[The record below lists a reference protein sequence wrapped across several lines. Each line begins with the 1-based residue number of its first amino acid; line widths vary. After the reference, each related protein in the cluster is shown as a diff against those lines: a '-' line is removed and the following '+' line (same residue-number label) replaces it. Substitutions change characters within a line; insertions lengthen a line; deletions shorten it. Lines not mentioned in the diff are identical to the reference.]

1 MPNVVVIGA
10 QWGDEGK
17 GRIVDLI
24 SEKVDI
30 VVRYQGGNNAG
41 HTIVIGEE
49 KIVLHHLPS
58 GILRNDKIS
67 VIGNGVVIDPKVL
80 LQEINDL
87 IDAGYDADEN
97 NLRISDRA
105 HVIMPYHRAID
116 LARESTNG
124 KSKIGTTGRGIG
136 PVYED
141 KAARRGIKIAD
152 LIDPDSLS
160 DRLKNV
166 LDERNSYL
174 TKVLGGDPINFDE
187 MFSEY
192 SKYGEELK
200 KYSCDV
206 SKLLNDSISQ
216 GKNILFEGA
225 QGALLD
231 VDFGTYP
238 YVTSSSAGSGGASPG
253 TGVSPTTIDTVLG
266 IAKAYTTRVGEG
278 PFPTEISGELGEKL
292 RKAGG
297 EFGATTGRPR
307 RCGWFDAFAMKY
319 AAQINGISSIAI
331 TKLDVLSGF
340 DKIKVCVG
348 YKYKG
353 EELSSFP
360 STSHVLEEIEPIYEV
375 MEGWQE
381 DISDARVISELPIQA
396 RKYLEKL
403 EEITG
408 VSLYTVSVG
417 PSREKIIF
425 LNEIFHKT

>member
-58 GILRNDKIS
+58 GILRDGKIS

-80 LQEINDL
+80 IQEIKEL
-87 IDAGYDADEN
+87 TQAGYTADET
-97 NLRISDRA
+97 NLKISDRA

-116 LARESTNG
+116 LAREATNG
-124 KSKIGTTGRGIG
+124 KGKIGTTGRGIG

-141 KAARRGIKIAD
+141 KAARRGIKFAD
-152 LIDPDSLS
+152 LIDPDALS
-160 DRLKNV
+160 ERLKNV

-174 TKVLGGDPINFDE
+174 TKVLGGDAIEFDQI
-187 MFSEY
+187 FSEY

-200 KYSCDV
+200 RYACDA
-206 SKLLNDSISQ
+206 SKLLNESISN

-231 VDFGTYP
+231 IDFGTYP

-253 TGVSPTTIDTVLG
+253 TGVSPTSIDTVLG

-292 RKAGG
+292 REAGG

-307 RCGWFDAFAMKY
+307 RCGWFDGFALRY
-319 AAQINGISSIAI
+319 AAQINGISSIAL

-340 DKIKVCVG
+340 DKINVCVG
-348 YKYKG
+348 YKYRG
-353 EELSSFP
+353 DELSTFP
-360 STSHVLEEIEPIYEV
+360 SSSHILDEIEPIYEE
-375 MEGWQE
+375 MDGWKE
-381 DISDARVISELPIQA
+381 DISNAKDVSELPEQA

-403 EEITG
+403 EEICG
-408 VSLYTVSVG
+408 VSIYTVSLG

-425 LNEIFHKT
+425 LNELFS

>member
-58 GILRNDKIS
+58 GILRDGKLS

-80 LQEINDL
+80 LQEIKEL
-87 IDAGYDADEN
+87 IDAGYTADETK
-97 NLRISDRA
+97 LKISDRA
-105 HVIMPYHRAID
+105 HVIMPYHREID
-116 LARESTNG
+116 MARESMNG
-124 KSKIGTTGRGIG
+124 KGKIGTTGRGIG

-141 KAARRGIKIAD
+141 KAARRGIKLAD
-152 LIDPDSLS
+152 LIDPDLLS
-160 DRLKNV
+160 NRLKEV

-174 TKVLGGDPINFDE
+174 TKVLGGNPIEFE
-187 MFSEY
+187 EIFSEY

-200 KYSCDV
+200 KFSCDV
-206 SKLLNDSISQ
+206 STMLNDSIANGQ
-216 GKNILFEGA
+216 NILFEGA

-231 VDFGTYP
+231 IDFGTYP

-292 RKAGG
+292 RQAGG

-307 RCGWFDAFAMKY
+307 RCGWFDAFALKY
-319 AAQINGISSIAI
+319 AAQINGISSIAL

-340 DKIKVCVG
+340 EKLNLCVG

-353 EELSSFP
+353 NQLSSFP
-360 STSHVLEEIEPIYEV
+360 SSSHILEEIEPIYEE
-375 MEGWQE
+375 MDGWKE
-381 DISDARVISELPIQA
+381 DISDAKDLSELPEQA

-403 EEITG
+403 EEVTG
-408 VSLYTVSVG
+408 VRIYTVSLG

-425 LNEIFHKT
+425 LHELFS

>member
-24 SEKVDI
+24 SEQVDI

-41 HTIVIGEE
+41 HTIVLGDE

-58 GILRNDKIS
+58 GILRDDKIS
-67 VIGNGVVIDPKVL
+67 VIGNGVVVDPKVL
-80 LQEINDL
+80 LEEIGDL
-87 IDAGYDADEN
+87 TTAGYQADEN
-97 NLRISDRA
+97 NLKISERA

-124 KSKIGTTGRGIG
+124 KGKIGTTGRGIG

-141 KAARRGIKIAD
+141 KAARRGIKFAD
-152 LIDPDSLS
+152 LIDPNSLS
-160 DRLKNV
+160 ERLKSV

-174 TKVLGGDPINFDE
+174 TKVLGGEAISFDE
-187 MFSEY
+187 IFEEY
-192 SKYGEELK
+192 SNYGEQLK
-200 KYSCDV
+200 KYCCDV
-206 SKLLNDSISQ
+206 SMLLNDSISG

-231 VDFGTYP
+231 IDFGTYP

-253 TGVSPTTIDTVLG
+253 TGVSPTTIHKVLG

-278 PFPTEISGELGEKL
+278 PFPTEISGDLGEKL
-292 RKAGG
+292 RTAGG

-307 RCGWFDAFAMKY
+307 RCGWFDAFALKY
-319 AAQINGISSIAI
+319 AAQINGISSIAL

-340 DKIKVCVG
+340 EKINLCTG

-353 EELSSFP
+353 AELSSFP
-360 STSHVLEEIEPIYEV
+360 SSSHILDDIEPIYEE
-375 MEGWQE
+375 MDGWSE
-381 DISDARVISELPIQA
+381 DISNAKDFSDLPIEA
-396 RKYLEKL
+396 RSYLKKL
-403 EEITG
+403 EEVTG
-408 VSLYTVSVG
+408 VSIYTVSLG

-425 LNEIFHKT
+425 LKELFD

>member
-30 VVRYQGGNNAG
+30 IVRYQGGNNAG
-41 HTIVIGEE
+41 HTIVIGDE
-49 KIVLHHLPS
+49 KIILHHLPS
-58 GILRNDKIS
+58 GILRENKLS
-67 VIGNGVVIDPKVL
+67 VIGNGVVVDPKVL
-80 LQEINDL
+80 LGEIKEL
-87 IDAGYDADEN
+87 RAAGYTADET

-116 LARESTNG
+116 LARESMNG
-124 KSKIGTTGRGIG
+124 KGKIGTTGRGIG

-141 KAARRGIKIAD
+141 KTARRGIKFAD

-160 DRLKNV
+160 SRLKEV
-166 LDERNSYL
+166 LEERNLYL
-174 TKVLGGDPINFDE
+174 TKVLGGDALDFEEIFDE
-187 MFSEY
+187 YSEY
-192 SKYGEELK
+192 GKELK
-200 KYSCDV
+200 KLSCDV
-206 SKLLNDSISQ
+206 STLLNNSISEGQ
-216 GKNILFEGA
+216 TVLFEGA

-231 VDFGTYP
+231 IDFGTYP
-238 YVTSSSAGSGGASPG
+238 YVTSSSSGSGGASIG

-278 PFPTEISGELGEKL
+278 PFPTEISGELEEKL
-292 RKAGG
+292 RQAGG
-297 EFGATTGRPR
+297 EFGATTGRSR

-319 AAQINGISSIAI
+319 AAQINGISWIAL

-353 EELSSFP
+353 KELSSFP
-360 STSHVLEEIEPIYEV
+360 STNRVLQEVEPIYEE
-375 MEGWQE
+375 MEGWKE
-381 DISDARVISELPIQA
+381 DISDAKDISELPLQA
-396 RKYLEKL
+396 RRYLENLEKL
-403 EEITG
+403 TG
-408 VSLYTVSVG
+408 VPIYTVSVG

-425 LNEIFHKT
+425 LHELFS

>member
-30 VVRYQGGNNAG
+30 IVRYQGGNNAG
-41 HTIVIGEE
+41 HTIVIGDE
-49 KIVLHHLPS
+49 KIILHHLPS
-58 GILRNDKIS
+58 GILRENKLS
-67 VIGNGVVIDPKVL
+67 VIGNGVVVDPKVL
-80 LQEINDL
+80 LEEIKEL
-87 IDAGYDADEN
+87 RAAGYTADET

-116 LARESTNG
+116 LARESMNG
-124 KSKIGTTGRGIG
+124 KGKIGTTGRGIG

-141 KAARRGIKIAD
+141 KAARRGIKFAD
-152 LIDPDSLS
+152 LLDPDSLS
-160 DRLKNV
+160 SRLKEV
-166 LDERNSYL
+166 LVERNLYL
-174 TKVLGGDPINFDE
+174 TKVLGGDALDFEEIFE
-187 MFSEY
+187 EYSEY
-192 SKYGEELK
+192 GKELK
-200 KYSCDV
+200 KLSCDV
-206 SKLLNDSISQ
+206 STLLNNSISNGQ
-216 GKNILFEGA
+216 NVLFEGA

-231 VDFGTYP
+231 IDFGTYP
-238 YVTSSSAGSGGASPG
+238 YVTSSSSGSGGASIG

-278 PFPTEISGELGEKL
+278 PFPTEMSGEMEEKL
-292 RKAGG
+292 RQAGG
-297 EFGATTGRPR
+297 EFGATTGRSR

-319 AAQINGISSIAI
+319 AAQINGISWIAL

-340 DKIKVCVG
+340 DKINVCVG

-360 STSHVLEEIEPIYEV
+360 STNHILQEVEPIYEE
-375 MEGWQE
+375 MEGWKE
-381 DISDARVISELPIQA
+381 DISDAKDISELPLQA
-396 RKYLEKL
+396 RSYLENL
-403 EEITG
+403 EKVTG
-408 VSLYTVSVG
+408 VPIYTVSVG

-425 LNEIFHKT
+425 LHELFS